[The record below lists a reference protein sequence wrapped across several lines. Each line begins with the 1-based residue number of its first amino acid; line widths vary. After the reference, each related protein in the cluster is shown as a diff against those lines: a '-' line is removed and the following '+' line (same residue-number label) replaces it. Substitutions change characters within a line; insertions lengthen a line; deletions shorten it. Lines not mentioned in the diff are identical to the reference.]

1 VATKT
6 AAILVV
12 LCAALPARAQIDLSL
27 GGYIYDDVRF
37 VIDQKNFDQSSQV
50 AVDRGFDR
58 NETRLRL
65 TGTARA
71 GENVKA
77 LGDFEFV
84 WTGFSRAPYA
94 GGDKG
99 YGAPATLAD
108 LSTLTTVDPFYLI
121 AYAAYVDLYHVLP
134 GLDLRLGR
142 QIVTWG
148 VADKFSPTNN
158 LNSLDLE
165 DPLRFGQGI
174 ANDMVRAD
182 WNRGDF
188 IVTAVWVPIFRPAR
202 LPRTA
207 PLGLHSL
214 ARIPYQDDDLRHNV
228 ASLLPTPAVT
238 VQAYPLLPEA
248 DLSNSQGGVRISGR
262 VGGVDLAASYYNGRH
277 DLPVPVHTRVYV
289 SGSQLAADTTVGFP
303 RMQVA
308 GLDVAGQIAAL
319 ADMGFWVET
328 AVVFPQE
335 MRMGLVNASGLGPPQ
350 FLDAN
355 ERDGIVI
362 PDTPYLK
369 ATVGVDHTLAH
380 HLYLNV
386 QYVHGFIDE
395 FGSGRNIWRASDSP
409 RREVTSP
416 REGNYVVAGADYKF
430 RDDRILIRLFGVYDF
445 DDSSAVVFPQIVATT
460 WAATELSLGA
470 FVYVGSP
477 TTKFGDPAAGASQA
491 FARAK
496 FSW

>member
-1 VATKT
+1 MATK
-6 AAILVV
+6 V
-12 LCAALPARAQIDLSL
+12 LALLLIASPAYAQIDFSW
-27 GGYIYDDVRF
+27 GGYVYDDVRF
-37 VIDQKNFDQSSQV
+37 VIAEKNFDQSSQV
-50 AVDRGFDR
+50 AIGRGFDR
-58 NETRLRL
+58 NETRLRVN
-65 TGTARA
+65 GTARA
-71 GENVKA
+71 GEDVKA
-77 LGDFEFV
+77 FGDFEFV
-84 WTGFSRAPYA
+84 WTGFGHAPYQGSPQLA
-94 GGDKG
+94 QG
-99 YGAPATLAD
+99 YSAPATLAD
-108 LSTLTTVDPFYLI
+108 LSSLTTIDPFYLI
-121 AYAAYVDLYHVLP
+121 AYGAYLDLYHVLP

-165 DPLRFGQGI
+165 DPLRFGQAI

-182 WNRGDF
+182 WNHGDF
-188 IVTAVWVPIFRPAR
+188 IVTAAWVPIFRPAR

-214 ARIPYQDDDLRHNV
+214 ARIPYQEDALRQNV
-228 ASLLPTPAVT
+228 ATLLPTSGIA
-238 VQAYPLLPEA
+238 VQAYPILPPT

-262 VGGVDLAASYYNGRH
+262 LAGIDLALSYYNGRH

-289 SGSQLAADTTVGFP
+289 DASNQLAADTTVGFP

-308 GLDVAGQIAAL
+308 GLDAAGNIAAL
-319 ADMGFWVET
+319 ADMGWWVEA

-335 MRMGLVNASGLGPPQ
+335 MRMALDPPPGFAQ
-350 FLDAN
+350 FLDQSG
-355 ERDGIVI
+355 RDGVVI

-369 ATVGVDHTLAH
+369 ATAGFDHTLAR
-380 HLYLNV
+380 HLYVNV

-395 FGSGRNIWRASDSP
+395 FGSGKNIWRASSSP
-409 RREVTSP
+409 SKEVTSP
-416 REGNYVVAGADYKF
+416 REGNYVVAGTDYKL
-430 RDDRILIRLFGVYDF
+430 RDDRILLRFFGVYDF
-445 DDSSAVVFPQIVATT
+445 DDSSAVLFPQVVVTT
-460 WAATELSLGA
+460 WAATELSVGA
-470 FVYVGSP
+470 FVYVGEP